1 MKGIYTMTRIIL
13 TVGCVGKT
21 HLDNKYI
28 NVYDFDKHTLEYKYD
43 KTGFEHLSNE
53 EFKGLPNRKINE
65 GWFERYMQ
73 DWCKVIDSG
82 QYDIVTGWLQE
93 DCLNYLLEHN
103 YDIEL
108 ILVDVSNYEVTYR
121 KRSQQRGNNDTYWQH
136 LRDYYTST
144 LSKYQTRDNVKV
156 TVFDKPYYLSEYLLL
171 SGTILKLTDDLAHSY
186 IDAIRDKVEASFRT
200 EYTALP
206 QMFVP
211 FYTQLVLTALS
222 ANIDITQEMVH
233 DAWSVAYSH
242 SHTLVYHRSL
252 LPFDAL
258 TPHVQQLDQPYVDK
272 LNEVVHHFKGL
283 IQLTKGDVL

>member
-1 MKGIYTMTRIIL
+1 MTRVIL

-21 HLDNKYI
+21 YLDSEYV

-82 QYDIVTGWLQE
+82 QYDVVTGWLQE
-93 DCLNYLLEHN
+93 DCLNYLLEHD
-103 YDIEL
+103 YDVEL
-108 ILVDVSNYEVTYR
+108 ILVNVSNHEATYR
-121 KRSQQRGNNDTYWQH
+121 KRSQQRGNNETYWQH

-144 LSKYQTRDNVKV
+144 LSKYQTHDDVKV

-171 SGTILKLTDDLAHSY
+171 SGNVLKLTDNLAHSY
-186 IDAIRDKVEASFRT
+186 IDAIRNKVEAAFRT
-200 EYTALP
+200 EHTALP

-222 ANIDITQEMVH
+222 ANIDITREMVH
-233 DAWSVAYSH
+233 DAWSVAFTRNR
-242 SHTLVYHRSL
+242 TLVYHRSL

-258 TPHVQQLDQPYVDK
+258 TPYVQQLDQLYVDK
-272 LNEVVHHFKGL
+272 LNDVVCYFKDL
-283 IQLTKGDVL
+283 TQLTKGSIR

>member
-1 MKGIYTMTRIIL
+1 MTRIIL

-43 KTGFEHLSNE
+43 KTGFEHLSSE

-156 TVFDKPYYLSEYLLL
+156 TVFNKPYYLSEYLLL
-171 SGTILKLTDDLAHSY
+171 SGNVLKLTDNLAHYY
-186 IDAIRDKVEASFRT
+186 IDAVRNKVEAVFRT
-200 EYTALP
+200 EHTALP

-222 ANIDITQEMVH
+222 ANVDITQEMVH

-242 SHTLVYHRSL
+242 SHILVYHRSL

-258 TPHVQQLDQPYVDK
+258 TPYVQQLDQLYVDK
-272 LNEVVHHFKGL
+272 LNDVVCYFKDL
-283 IQLTKGDVL
+283 TQLTKGSIR